1 MHAIV
6 FLRSVK
12 LMREVVRQ
20 VGVEQSP
27 VGLGTHR
34 YDYLHQL
41 VIHHVVYSLR
51 LHTLIARGR
60 SNTYIISDHF

>member
-20 VGVEQSP
+20 VGVEP

-41 VIHHVVYSLR
+41 VIHYVVYSLM
-51 LHTLIARGR
+51 LHTLITRGG
-60 SNTYIISDHF
+60 SNTCIISDHF